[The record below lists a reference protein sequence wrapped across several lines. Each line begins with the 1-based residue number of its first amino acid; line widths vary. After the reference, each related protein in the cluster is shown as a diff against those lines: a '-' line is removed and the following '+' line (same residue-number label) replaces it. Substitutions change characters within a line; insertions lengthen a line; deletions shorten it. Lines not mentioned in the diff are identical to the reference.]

1 MSTVAFALALFAV
14 TFLVHL
20 VWWRI
25 RIPRRQTAT
34 LLLWF
39 FAALPIG
46 VVAARSIPALAPLV
60 PTTFWGLLLV
70 AQFHCGASLAYACIN
85 SALQHDSPALMVVTY
100 VSLAGEKGRTR
111 DEVRTI
117 LRDEVLIE
125 PRIREFVDGGIV
137 ELTSV
142 GEAGGRYRLTPRGL
156 RFLRT
161 MTLVRNAFR
170 LPRGG

>member
-1 MSTVAFALALFAV
+1 MSTVAFALGLFAV

-20 VWWRI
+20 LWWRI

-46 VVAARSIPALAPLV
+46 VVAARSIPALAPWV

-70 AQFHCGASLAYACIN
+70 AQFHYGASLAYACIN

-100 VSLAGEKGRTR
+100 VAMAGDKGRTR
-111 DEVRTI
+111 EEVRTI

-125 PRIREFVDGGIV
+125 PRIREFAAGGIV
-137 ELTSV
+137 ELVDS
-142 GEAGGRYRLTPRGL
+142 RYRLTSRGL

>member
-1 MSTVAFALALFAV
+1 MSTVAFALGLFAV
-14 TFLVHL
+14 TFFVHL
-20 VWWRI
+20 IWWRI

-34 LLLWF
+34 ILLLF
-39 FAALPIG
+39 FAALPMG
-46 VVAARSIPALAPLV
+46 VVAARSIPAFTSLV

-70 AQFHCGASLAYACIN
+70 AQFHCGAALAYACIN

-125 PRIREFVDGGIV
+125 PRIREFVAGGIV
-137 ELTSV
+137 ELADPGKTD
-142 GEAGGRYRLTPRGL
+142 GRYRLTPRGL

-161 MTLVRNAFR
+161 MTLVRNVFR

>member
-1 MSTVAFALALFAV
+1 MSTVAFALGLFAV

-34 LLLWF
+34 ILLLF

-46 VVAARSIPALAPLV
+46 VVAARSIPTLAPRV

-70 AQFHCGASLAYACIN
+70 AQFHYGAALAYACIN

-100 VSLAGEKGRTR
+100 VALAGAKGRTR

-117 LRDEVLIE
+117 LRDDVLIE
-125 PRIREFVDGGIV
+125 PRIREFAAGGII
-137 ELTSV
+137 ELA
-142 GEAGGRYRLTPRGL
+142 GLGKAGGRYRLTPRGL

-161 MTLVRNAFR
+161 MTLVRNVFR

>member
-1 MSTVAFALALFAV
+1 MSTVVFALGLLAC

-20 VWWRI
+20 LWWRI

-34 LLLWF
+34 LLLGF

-46 VVAARSIPALAPLV
+46 VVAARSIPPLAPWV

-70 AQFHCGASLAYACIN
+70 AQFHYGASLAYACIN

-100 VSLAGEKGRTR
+100 VAMAGDKGRTR
-111 DEVRTI
+111 EEVRSI

-125 PRIREFVDGGIV
+125 PRIREFAAGGIV
-137 ELTSV
+137 ELVDS
-142 GEAGGRYRLTPRGL
+142 RYRLTPRGL